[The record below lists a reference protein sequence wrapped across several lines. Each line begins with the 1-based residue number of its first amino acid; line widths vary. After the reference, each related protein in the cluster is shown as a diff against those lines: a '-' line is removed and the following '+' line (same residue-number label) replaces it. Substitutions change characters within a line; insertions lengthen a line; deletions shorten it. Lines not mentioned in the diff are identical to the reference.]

1 MSKYK
6 GTNQT
11 DQDLI
16 RAIGYITDM
25 NYIAS
30 YYGVDV
36 KRVIAL
42 RDKVKKPSDTK
53 VTKVTKATKATKV
66 TKDTEVEAVKP
77 GKTTRSAD
85 YSYGWNNDA
94 ERKWNK
100 NAKEGSAALLKAL
113 LKFFGNRERRLREQS
128 K

>member
-1 MSKYK
+1 MNKYK
-6 GTNQT
+6 GTSGT
-11 DQDLI
+11 EQDII

-25 NYIAS
+25 RYIAS

-36 KRVIAL
+36 KRVIAI
-42 RDKVKKPSDTK
+42 RDKIKKPEKKTAS
-53 VTKVTKATKATKV
+53 
-66 TKDTEVEAVKP
+66 AVVPPENAKP
-77 GKTTRSAD
+77 SS
-85 YSYGWNNDA
+85 YSTGMNSDA

-113 LKFFGNRERRLREQS
+113 NKFFEKRMLEKGLS

>member
-6 GTNQT
+6 GTSQT

-25 NYIAS
+25 KYIAS

-42 RDKVKKPSDTK
+42 RDKIKLGAEKKK
-53 VTKVTKATKATKV
+53 VPAVRP
-66 TKDTEVEAVKP
+66 EVEHATTAKP
-77 GKTTRSAD
+77 NANSTGLNSD
-85 YSYGWNNDA
+85 S
-94 ERKWNK
+94 ERKWNA

-113 LKFFGNRERRLREQS
+113 LKFFENRERRLREEGTA
-128 K
+128 

>member
-1 MSKYK
+1 MTKYK

-25 NYIAS
+25 HYIAS

-42 RDKVKKPSDTK
+42 RDKVKKPKDTK
-53 VTKVTKATKATKV
+53 
-66 TKDTEVEAVKP
+66 VEAVKP
-77 GKTTRSAD
+77 VKTSQSID
-85 YSYGWNNDA
+85 YAPGWNSDA
-94 ERKWNK
+94 ERKWNA
-100 NAKEGSAALLKAL
+100 NAKEGSAALLAAL
-113 LKFFGNRERRLREQS
+113 LKFFENRERRLREQS